1 MSDTPYFQ
9 YRAKTQKDEVDPPL
23 LSGYYPDEMDASIL
37 ARGSREHRTPTLR
50 DSIPRKGR
58 KMGISG

>member
-1 MSDTPYFQ
+1 MPH
-9 YRAKTQKDEVDPPL
+9 PCL

-50 DSIPRKGR
+50 DSIPRKKDGL
-58 KMGISG
+58 